1 VSILFVDDEPEQART
16 YAAGLELRG
25 IEARIAAGVKEAREE
40 FGRNPFPYQLVVL
53 DLWMPGAQD
62 LQPDRNIQGFQT
74 GALLFQEFRG
84 KFRRQEPVI
93 ILSSVMEKL
102 DAKLLQGAERVE
114 LYDKGE
120 TRPSDLAR
128 IIFRMLEPH
137 PASPQAS

>member
-1 VSILFVDDEPEQART
+1 
-16 YAAGLELRG
+16 
-25 IEARIAAGVKEAREE
+25 
-40 FGRNPFPYQLVVL
+40 
-53 DLWMPGAQD
+53 
-62 LQPDRNIQGFQT
+62 
-74 GALLFQEFRG
+74 LLFQEFRG